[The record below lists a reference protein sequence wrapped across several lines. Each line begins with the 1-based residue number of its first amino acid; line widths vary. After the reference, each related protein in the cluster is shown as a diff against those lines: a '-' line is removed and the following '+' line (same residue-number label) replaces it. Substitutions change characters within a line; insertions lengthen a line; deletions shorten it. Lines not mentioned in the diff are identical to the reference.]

1 MFKSADY
8 KEMAFMSSIVS
19 SNAILKEAL
28 DTGDIQQS
36 QVYSVLHE
44 SKPTAS
50 RNRVYSGEMIK
61 LDLLFY

>member
-1 MFKSADY
+1 MLKSADY

-19 SNAILKEAL
+19 FNAILKEAL

-36 QVYSVLHE
+36 QLYSVLHE

-50 RNRVYSGEMIK
+50 RNQVC
-61 LDLLFY
+61 